1 MTKNEELIY
10 KEISV
15 AQNEYLMDLLYVYFD
30 DLKVYKILRE
40 NLKEMKSFEGETEKD
55 FDNYLY
61 EIESIIKQYRHF
73 RFKLYMV
80 NTFIKKLKRNKDNL
94 LLDFMKNVYFHHLSI
109 DKVKDLM
116 NLSEKEFNIL
126 NRRLI
131 IKFSQ
136 HVRRKHL
143 NSEVSV
149 DV

>member
-1 MTKNEELIY
+1 
-10 KEISV
+10 
-15 AQNEYLMDLLYVYFD
+15 
-30 DLKVYKILRE
+30 
-40 NLKEMKSFEGETEKD
+40 
-55 FDNYLY
+55 
-61 EIESIIKQYRHF
+61 
-73 RFKLYMV
+73 
-80 NTFIKKLKRNKDNL
+80 
-94 LLDFMKNVYFHHLSI
+94 MKNVYFHHLSI